1 MTNLSKILK
10 LYIRMND
17 IDQKDLAADIG
28 VSESSMSKL
37 LSGRSGLELRNMMS
51 VMTWLARGEK
61 S

>member
-61 S
+61 Q